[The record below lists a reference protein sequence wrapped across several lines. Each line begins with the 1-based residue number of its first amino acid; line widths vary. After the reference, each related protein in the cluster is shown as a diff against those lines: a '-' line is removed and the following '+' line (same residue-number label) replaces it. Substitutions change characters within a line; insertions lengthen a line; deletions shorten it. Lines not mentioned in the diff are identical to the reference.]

1 MKDLKAKLYILYY
14 AYKDPRVSWYLKLFI
29 LLILGYALSPI
40 DLIPDFIPILGY
52 LDDFLLLPVGIILA
66 LTVLPNNFYQEF
78 EKDVE
83 LSMDNIDNQVSRIG
97 GISVIAIWII
107 GILSIII
114 IMLR

>member
-1 MKDLKAKLYILYY
+1 M
-14 AYKDPRVSWYLKLFI
+14 
-29 LLILGYALSPI
+29 
-40 DLIPDFIPILGY
+40 
-52 LDDFLLLPVGIILA
+52 LLLPVGIILA
-66 LTVLPNNFYQEF
+66 LTVLPDNLYQEF

>member
-1 MKDLKAKLYILYY
+1 M
-14 AYKDPRVSWYLKLFI
+14 
-29 LLILGYALSPI
+29 
-40 DLIPDFIPILGY
+40 
-52 LDDFLLLPVGIILA
+52 PVGIILA
-66 LTVLPNNFYQEF
+66 LTVLPDNLYQEF